1 MLASSPRFDNNGI
14 SPCRLDV
21 RPRAATMN
29 AVLMSPENSPPHS
42 SSIAGRSHGTAAS
55 RSNDE
60 QPAAK
65 LKVAVLEDDA
75 ELREEILVPQLRES
89 GFDVHGF
96 EVAEELYQAVETTRF
111 DLLVLDINLPDVDG
125 FTVARTLREK
135 AATGIV
141 VLTGR
146 RAAADQIKGLSEAAD
161 AWLVKPV
168 AVEVLVATLHSLA
181 RRVRMGAGENE
192 TPQWRLA
199 SEGWRLCAPD
209 GRSMALNHSERRLLA
224 RLFETPGDLVAHDEL
239 IRVLVTAVE
248 DVDQHRLEMLIHRLR
263 RKVAGELGRSLPLRS
278 VRSRGYVLFVGNE
291 GE

>member
-1 MLASSPRFDNNGI
+1 
-14 SPCRLDV
+14 
-21 RPRAATMN
+21 MN
-29 AVLMSPENSPPHS
+29 AVPMSPDSPPPHPGFV
-42 SSIAGRSHGTAAS
+42 ADRPHEAATPRRS
-55 RSNDE
+55 DE
-60 QPAAK
+60 QAAAK

-75 ELREEILVPQLRES
+75 ELREEILLPQLGEF
-89 GFDVHGF
+89 GFDIRGF
-96 EVAEELYQAVETTRF
+96 EVAEELYRAIEATRF

-135 AATGIV
+135 AAIGIV

-146 RAAADQIKGLSEAAD
+146 RAAADQVKGLTEAAD

-168 AVEVLVATLHSLA
+168 EVEVLAATLHSLA
-181 RRVRMGAGENE
+181 RRVRTAAGEGG

-224 RLFETPGDLVAHDEL
+224 RLFETPGDLVSHDVL
-239 IRVLVTAVE
+239 IRALVTAAE

-263 RKVAGELGRSLPLRS
+263 RKVAAELGRSLPLRS
-278 VRSRGYVLFVGNE
+278 VRSRGYVLFIEDERG
-291 GE
+291 